1 MTQEK
6 MRKVIAAC
14 VSAATVLLVTLLSVL
29 VYQWVTIAV
38 LDDRIVSAEA
48 EVKYWT
54 ELRDNALDEEE
65 YVKSDFYLRQASLEL
80 QLLLQEKNK

>member
-80 QLLLQEKNK
+80 QLLQEKNK

>member
-29 VYQWVTIAV
+29 IYQWVTISIYNK
-38 LDDRIVSAEA
+38 RIVSAEE
-48 EVKYWT
+48 EVAYWT
-54 ELRDNALDEEE
+54 ELRDNALTEEE
-65 YVKSDFYLRQASLEL
+65 YLKSDLFLRRAALEL
-80 QLLLQEKNK
+80 QLLQEKNK